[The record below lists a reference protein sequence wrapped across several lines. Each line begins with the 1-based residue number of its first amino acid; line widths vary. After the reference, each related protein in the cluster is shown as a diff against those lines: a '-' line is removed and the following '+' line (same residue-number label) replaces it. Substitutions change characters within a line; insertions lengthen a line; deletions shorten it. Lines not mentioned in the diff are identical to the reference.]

1 MDDVR
6 ILCGNRDRFWSP
18 RMPMNICWL
27 SRARS
32 VRDSVRLSRCP
43 VIAGAKRPRQR
54 IAEPRLAA
62 PDRSGSPGK
71 GAVKRRPPEIG

>member
-1 MDDVR
+1 MSGFYAEIEAALAVQEYRWIFAGYVGVR
-6 ILCGNRDRFWSP
+6 REAPSKQ
-18 RMPMNICWL
+18 RMAI
-27 SRARS
+27 RR
-32 VRDSVRLSRCP
+32 P

-54 IAEPRLAA
+54 IAEPRLTA